1 MQYVEVSRLRMSVS
15 YTRRTGLIVDAPRND
30 LEAVSL
36 IVNQLIASATVPAE
50 EIFFINTLDDIAATA
65 AGELSR
71 FIEQRLGIN
80 EFYPVAGHGGGGV
93 VSAAFSSGSPSRDGR
108 RPSSDDI

>member
-1 MQYVEVSRLRMSVS
+1 MSVS

-65 AGELSR
+65 ADELSW
-71 FIEQRLGIN
+71 FIKQGFCTR
-80 EFYPVAGHGGGGV
+80 EFNPIEGH
-93 VSAAFSSGSPSRDGR
+93 ARAF
-108 RPSSDDI
+108 

>member
-36 IVNQLIASATVPAE
+36 VVNQLIACATRPTE
-50 EIFFINTLDDIAATA
+50 EIFFINTLDNVAATA
-65 AGELSR
+65 ADELSR
-71 FIEQRLGIN
+71 FIEQGFCTSELDPI
-80 EFYPVAGHGGGGV
+80 EGHGWRLTL
-93 VSAAFSSGSPSRDGR
+93 SGKPK
-108 RPSSDDI
+108 